1 MQPKFLLFALLWSS
15 CLVGQ
20 TFIQAAQNGVTAS
33 TAVTVNITTTSG
45 NAVVVWCTQGANNT
59 STLTITDSAS
69 QAGWTQTSS
78 GYASQG
84 TSDRSAIFYKTN
96 SAALTSVTCTWSG
109 SLSATLGATVFELGG
124 IAASSAEDSSVNN
137 SQAATTTATSGS
149 LSTTSANDIL
159 LFGVRWSGA
168 VTSPTAG
175 SGYTLPAN
183 ATSTRTT
190 MQYKIVSAAQS
201 AVTTTLT
208 WTNSVNNA
216 NAFAAFKAS
225 TATPTGFNKQ
235 RRYEQVDR

>member
-1 MQPKFLLFALLWSS
+1 MKSRFCLFVLWSS
-15 CLVGQ
+15 CLAAQ

-33 TAVTVNITTTSG
+33 TAVTVNINTNSG

-69 QAGWTQTSS
+69 QTGWAQTSS

-84 TSDRSAIFYKTN
+84 TSDRSAIFYKSN

-124 IAASSAEDSSVNN
+124 IASSGAEDSSVN
-137 SQAATTTATSGS
+137 SGQATTTTATSGS
-149 LSTTSANDIL
+149 LSTTSARDIL
-159 LFGVRWSGA
+159 LFAVRWSGA

-190 MQYKIVSAAQS
+190 MQYKIVSTTQS

-208 WTNSVNNA
+208 WTNSVNDA
-216 NAFAAFKAS
+216 NIFAAFKA
-225 TATPTGFNKQ
+225 ATVAPTGLSKQ